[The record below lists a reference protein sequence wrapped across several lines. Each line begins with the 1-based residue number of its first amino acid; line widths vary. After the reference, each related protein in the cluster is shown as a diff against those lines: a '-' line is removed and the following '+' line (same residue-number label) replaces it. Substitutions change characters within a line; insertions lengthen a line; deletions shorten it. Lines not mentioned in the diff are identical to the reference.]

1 MSKIC
6 FAIGHGKS
14 AKGGYDSGATHAGYH
29 EFKIAREIGK
39 YAQEYYNKHYNEHC
53 DLMNYNGDLSL
64 KQRIAKLQDNTYDLV
79 AEFHLNAAGGQGTE
93 CYYHH
98 KSERGKK
105 LAQAVTDEI
114 SSTLGVKNRGAK
126 IKLNAFRKDYFG
138 IIRQTKP
145 CAILIETVFIDSSDL
160 ETVKTAD
167 GQRKCGEAIA
177 RVVARVRG
185 LTATEKPSE
194 PKPTPKP
201 TPKPEQSKPKPNFI
215 EPVVWQN
222 GSTKENAYSD
232 NALKNKIGSLSRKE
246 KADSFGK
253 YDGKTLVVY
262 DISSGHKKAGFVK
275 YEGKNPKK
283 VGEWGADYQNGSTP
297 EDVYSATDLS
307 DKIGSLDPYEKC
319 KCLAKYKGRYLVC
332 YKVNSTNTYKT
343 GFVKYNGKVE

>member
-6 FAIGHGKS
+6 FVIGHGKS

-29 EFKIAREIGK
+29 EFKIAKEIGK
-39 YAQEYYNKHYNEHC
+39 YAQEYYNSHYSEHC
-53 DLMNYNGDLSL
+53 DLMNYNGDLAL

-105 LAQAVTDEI
+105 LAEAVTDEI

-167 GQRKCGEAIA
+167 GQKKCGEAIA
-177 RVVARVRG
+177 RAVATVRG
-185 LTATEKPSE
+185 LTAVEKPTVPE
-194 PKPTPKP
+194 Q
-201 TPKPEQSKPKPNFI
+201 KPENKPSKPKPNFI
-215 EPVVWQN
+215 DPVVLQN

-232 NALKNKIGSLSRKE
+232 NASKNRIGSLNKKE

-253 YDGKTLVVY
+253 YNGKTLVVY
-262 DISSGHKKAGFVK
+262 NISGGHKKAGFVK

-297 EDVYSATDLS
+297 ENVYSSTDLS

-332 YKVNSTNTYKT
+332 YKVNGTNTYKT
-343 GFVKYNGKVE
+343 GFVKYYGKVE

>member
-1 MSKIC
+1 MLLPP
-6 FAIGHGKS
+6 
-14 AKGGYDSGATHAGYH
+14 
-29 EFKIAREIGK
+29 
-39 YAQEYYNKHYNEHC
+39 Q
-53 DLMNYNGDLSL
+53 
-64 KQRIAKLQDNTYDLV
+64 
-79 AEFHLNAAGGQGTE
+79 
-93 CYYHH
+93 H

-105 LAQAVTDEI
+105 LAQSITDEI

-177 RVVARVRG
+177 RAVARVRG

-319 KCLAKYKGRYLVC
+319 KCLAKYKGPKKVGEWGADYQNGSTPEDVYSATDLSDKIGSLDPYEKCKCLAKYKGRYLVC